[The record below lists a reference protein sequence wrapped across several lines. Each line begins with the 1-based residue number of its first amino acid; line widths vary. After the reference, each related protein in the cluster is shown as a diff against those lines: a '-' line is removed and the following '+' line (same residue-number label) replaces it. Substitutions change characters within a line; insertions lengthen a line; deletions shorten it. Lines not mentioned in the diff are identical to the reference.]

1 MQVSRLQ
8 DVLGRLVERYP
19 DFMLR
24 LGRWETDWA
33 SDSLA
38 GQTVDRPI
46 YVTGLARAGSTILLE
61 LLAAHPDVAT
71 HQYRDFPMI
80 PIPLWWNSF
89 LDRASREE
97 SQPVE
102 RAHKDGIAV
111 TPESPEAMEEV
122 LWMAFFADCHDPATS
137 NVLSEQDSAPE
148 FEAF

>member
-19 DFMLR
+19 DLMLR

-46 YVTGLARAGSTILLE
+46 YVTGLARSGSTILLE

-71 HQYRDFPMI
+71 HQYKDFPLISI
-80 PIPLWWNSF
+80 PVWWNWF
-89 LDRASREE
+89 LDR
-97 SQPVE
+97 
-102 RAHKDGIAV
+102 
-111 TPESPEAMEEV
+111 
-122 LWMAFFADCHDPATS
+122 PAAAGPRRS
-137 NVLSEQDSAPE
+137 SAPTRT
-148 FEAF
+148 ASTSRRRAR